1 MTNKD
6 VIAKFL
12 KGLRTKRTKNLS
24 SDGNFLY
31 SYSTAIASVMNS
43 KVIITDYIGKNM
55 ISMTT
60 SQHVSLLKRE
70 CAKNGVKHT
79 IIEPQTPSTHI
90 WVP

>member
-6 VIAKFL
+6 VVARFL
-12 KGLRTKRTKNLS
+12 KGLKTSSTKNLS
-24 SDGNFLY
+24 SDGMFLY
-31 SYSTAIASVMNS
+31 SYNTAIASIMNGR
-43 KVIITDYIGKNM
+43 VIITDYMREHM

-60 SQHVSLLKRE
+60 SQHVGLLKRE

-79 IIEPQTPSTHI
+79 IVEPRTPSTHI